1 MITHNLGY
9 PRIGQYRELKKAI
22 EGYWAGK
29 ITYDQLKEISAH
41 LKRENWLLQ
50 KDSGIDLIPSNDF
63 SLYDQVLDTAFTV
76 DAIPP
81 RYANLPRDNDQLK
94 TDLYF
99 AMARG
104 YQGNGK
110 DITAMEMTKWFD
122 TNYHYIVPE
131 FYKNQKFRLSNPKVI
146 GEFIEAKELGILT
159 KPVLLGPVSFLLL
172 GKEKEDGFNRIDLLE
187 NLLATY
193 FEILFGLSENGV
205 EWIQLDEPCLVLDLT
220 SEQKKAF
227 KTAYSRIRQNFPSLK
242 ILLATYFGGL
252 GDNSELTASLPV
264 NAIHLDLARAPE
276 QLEPMLDLIPE
287 NVKLSLGLVD
297 GRNIWKN
304 DLENSLKLINKAV
317 EKIGQER
324 LMIAPSCSLLHVPC
338 NLDMETNE
346 KALTPEIKQWLSF
359 ARQKLDEVA
368 VTKVRRRNNFSSR
381 IKLPFKAEKHRRLF
395 TTKR

>member
-9 PRIGQYRELKKAI
+9 PRIGQNRELKKAI

-29 ITYDQLKEISAH
+29 ITYDQLKEISTV
-41 LKRENWLLQ
+41 LKKEDWLMQ

-63 SLYDQVLDTAFTV
+63 SLYDQVLDMSFAV
-76 DAIPP
+76 NAIPP
-81 RYANLPRDNDQLK
+81 RYDNLPRNNAQSK
-94 TDLYF
+94 TELYF

-104 YQGNGK
+104 YQHDGK

-131 FYKNQKFRLSNPKVI
+131 FYKNQKFRLSDLKLI
-146 GEFIEAKELGILT
+146 DEFIEAKQLGILT

-359 ARQKLDEVA
+359 ARQKL
-368 VTKVRRRNNFSSR
+368 
-381 IKLPFKAEKHRRLF
+381 
-395 TTKR
+395 TKR